1 MEQPSSKNM
10 ADFKGWSGKGEL
22 NPMAIEFRPCQ
33 FHEIDQLQDLF
44 VAAVM
49 ELTAGN
55 YSLEQRMAWALS
67 AADKVTFC
75 ARMEARQPFV
85 AMLHDRIAGYADL
98 QPDGLID
105 HFYVAPWAKG
115 QRVAS
120 GMLQHI
126 EKLAHSKEMTTIH
139 SLVSLTAEPFFLR
152 KNFVVVERRIATRVG
167 VTLPHALMKKKISRL
182 RVRENLYRDD
192 SLSGIAS
199 RSS

>member
-1 MEQPSSKNM
+1 
-10 ADFKGWSGKGEL
+10 
-22 NPMAIEFRPCQ
+22 MAIEFRPCQ

-49 ELTAGN
+49 ELAAGE
-55 YSLEQRMAWALS
+55 YSLEQRTAWASS
-67 AADKVTFC
+67 AVDKATFC

-85 AMLHDRIAGYADL
+85 AILQERIAGYADL

-120 GMLQHI
+120 GMLEHI
-126 EKLAHSKEMTTIH
+126 EKLAQSKDMTTIH

-152 KNFVVVERRIATRVG
+152 KNFVVVERRIATLAG
-167 VTLPHALMKKKISRL
+167 VTLPHALMKKDLTFKSAQESLL
-182 RVRENLYRDD
+182 R
-192 SLSGIAS
+192 
-199 RSS
+199 